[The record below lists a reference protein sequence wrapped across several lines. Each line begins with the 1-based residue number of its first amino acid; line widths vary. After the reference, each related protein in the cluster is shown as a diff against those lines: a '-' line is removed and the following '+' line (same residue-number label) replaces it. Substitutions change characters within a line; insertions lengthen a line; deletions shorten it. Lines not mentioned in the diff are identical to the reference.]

1 MGWLSR
7 RPHIESESLEPHDV
21 LTVIAIEHEVSQSGD
36 ASTFASWLYT
46 NLMSTPEAIQQN
58 RAAVEFVWEG
68 YSDDPRELWDIP
80 EVVAFNRDV
89 NERWPCS
96 LYFLHPDSNSML
108 VMVFSL
114 LGATLVREPVAGRG
128 VSRVDRRAL
137 SELIST
143 SWEPILRKVAGLAR
157 VPDSLVDDMLQSATN
172 RFFALSAGS

>member
-1 MGWLSR
+1 MGWRSR
-7 RPHIESESLEPHDV
+7 HRRIESETLAPNDT
-21 LTVIAIEHEVSQSGD
+21 LTVLAIEHDVSQGRD
-36 ASTFASWLYT
+36 ATAFAGWLYA

-80 EVVAFNRDV
+80 EVVAFNRDL

-114 LGATLVREPVAGRG
+114 LGATLVRGPVAGRG
-128 VSRVDRRAL
+128 VSRVDRSAL
-137 SELIST
+137 SDLIST
-143 SWEPILRKVAGLAR
+143 SWEPTLRKVASLAR
-157 VPDSLVDDMLQSATN
+157 VPEALADDMLQTATN
-172 RFFALSAGS
+172 RFLS

>member
-7 RPHIESESLEPHDV
+7 RRHIESESPGHNDV
-21 LTVIAIEHEVSQSGD
+21 LTVIPIEHEVSQGGD
-36 ASTFASWLYT
+36 AAAFAAWLYA
-46 NLMSTPEAIQQN
+46 NLMSTPAAIQQN

-68 YSDDPRELWDIP
+68 YSDDPRELWNIP
-80 EVVAFNRDV
+80 EVVAFNRDL
-89 NERWPCS
+89 NQRWPCS

-114 LGATLVREPVAGRG
+114 LGATLVREPVAGRA

-143 SWEPILRKVAGLAR
+143 SWEPTLRKVAGLAG
-157 VPDSLVDDMLQSATN
+157 VPDALVEDMLQSATR
-172 RFFALSAGS
+172 RFLS